1 MKIPFEPSDIQMR
14 CTLRRGT
21 PDASRALLYSNLL
34 RTLEGRGYFAV
45 TCFVIVDPEYETS
58 WMVQPQDR
66 TEPNGPDRT
75 LKALVLSGVFQGIPS
90 EIERRKRTNSTAAPP
105 HSTGAHSAAGTLY
118 SNDSMSCGV
127 GGGDGGGGSGSGSG
141 GDERK
146 SLEIN
151 CEKSI
156 VGASSAIF
164 HATAGIQ
171 LKSNR
176 LGNGKRVGAL
186 PTQNAAALRRGE
198 IPNLNI

>member
-1 MKIPFEPSDIQMR
+1 MEIEGKGAASFG
-14 CTLRRGT
+14 RRG
-21 PDASRALLYSNLL
+21 S
-34 RTLEGRGYFAV
+34 
-45 TCFVIVDPEYETS
+45 C
-58 WMVQPQDR
+58 
-66 TEPNGPDRT
+66 
-75 LKALVLSGVFQGIPS
+75 GVKL
-90 EIERRKRTNSTAAPP
+90 EIESVALCCCWLLWHVGHGSVVST
-105 HSTGAHSAAGTLY
+105 LC

-127 GGGDGGGGSGSGSG
+127 GGGGGSSGDGGG

>member
-1 MKIPFEPSDIQMR
+1 MFAENTVLERLAMSD
-14 CTLRRGT
+14 
-21 PDASRALLYSNLL
+21 
-34 RTLEGRGYFAV
+34 
-45 TCFVIVDPEYETS
+45 
-58 WMVQPQDR
+58 
-66 TEPNGPDRT
+66 
-75 LKALVLSGVFQGIPS
+75 
-90 EIERRKRTNSTAAPP
+90 
-105 HSTGAHSAAGTLY
+105 
-118 SNDSMSCGV
+118 
-127 GGGDGGGGSGSGSG
+127 